1 MVNEIIVERVLEA
14 QAAGTGEVT
23 SSVVDVGGA
32 QGVCIVVAFGEITD
46 GTPVVKVQQGNLANG
61 NDMNDLVG
69 NITMAATTDNN
80 KLAIIDVKKP
90 TKRYV
95 RVVVDRSVGTPSTGS
110 VIDDAIAIK
119 YSGRVYPTLMGTTV
133 ANKILLVSPE
143 EVAV

>member
-14 QAAGTGEVT
+14 QAEGTGEV
-23 SSVVDVGGA
+23 SSSIVDVGGA
-32 QGVCIVVAFGEITD
+32 QGVCFVVAMGTITD
-46 GTPVVKVQQGNLANG
+46 GTPVIKAQQGNNDNG
-61 NDMNDLVG
+61 NDMQDLVG
-69 NITMAATTDNN
+69 SITLTDDDSN
-80 KLAIIDVKKP
+80 KLAIIDVKNP